1 MEGQLSNATFL
12 HYVLP
17 SFHDVPEEFPV
28 ILVEQPHRDGPFGAK
43 GLAES
48 ALPSVPPAIAGA
60 IYNAV
65 GVRIKDLPITP
76 EKVLKGILEKE
87 GKE

>member
-1 MEGQLSNATFL
+1 
-12 HYVLP
+12 
-17 SFHDVPEEFPV
+17 
-28 ILVEQPHRDGPFGAK
+28 VEQPHRDGPFGAK

-48 ALPSVPPAIAGA
+48 ALPSVPPAIASA
-60 IYNAV
+60 IYDAV

-76 EKVLKGILEKE
+76 EKVLQGILEKE